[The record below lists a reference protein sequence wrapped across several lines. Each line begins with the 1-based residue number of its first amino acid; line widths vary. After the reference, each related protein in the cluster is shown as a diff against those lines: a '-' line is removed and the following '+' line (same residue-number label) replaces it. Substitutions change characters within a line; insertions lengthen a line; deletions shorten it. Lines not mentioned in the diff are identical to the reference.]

1 MVLSSNY
8 PITNLLTY
16 PIPSMSFPRKQITDE
31 NSLYEYA
38 VGALGRR
45 MRSVAELKR
54 LMRNRVPKDE
64 LGALLVE
71 CVIAKLKEQ
80 KYLNDASYAAMYASF
95 RRDNEKFGQ
104 RRVVTDLKIK
114 GVHADVIEKAVTES
128 YAGVD
133 EEKLAR
139 GFLHRK
145 RLTKPSNNREAARV
159 FRALMRAGFSSRV
172 SITILKNWD
181 VDDEVITALQEEAG
195 G

>member
-1 MVLSSNY
+1 MA
-8 PITNLLTY
+8 
-16 PIPSMSFPRKQITDE
+16 FQKKQLTDE

-64 LGALLVE
+64 LGSLLVE

-80 KYLNDASYAAMYASF
+80 KYLNDASYAASYASF
-95 RRDNEKFGQ
+95 RRNNEKFGR

-114 GVHADVIEKAVTES
+114 GVHADVIEKAVTET

-133 EEKLAR
+133 EEELAR
-139 GFLHRK
+139 DFLRRK
-145 RLTKPSNNREAARV
+145 RLTKPSNQREAARV
-159 FRALMRAGFSSRV
+159 FRALMRAGFGSRV

-181 VDDEVITALQEEAG
+181 VDDELITALQEEAES
-195 G
+195 